1 MKRGLVLEGG
11 AMRGMFTA
19 GVTDVLM
26 EHGIEFDGAVG
37 VSAGAAFGCN
47 YKSKQIGR
55 VIRYNTRFCKDKRY
69 GGIGVLLKTGDI
81 YSKDFAY
88 NEVPLKHDI
97 FDFDTYENNPME
109 FYVVCTD
116 VESGK
121 AFYHK
126 YEGKNDHGFE
136 WIRASSSMPMVSNIV
151 EIDGKKF
158 LDGGISDPVP
168 LKFFE
173 SIGYEKNI
181 VILTRPA
188 NYIKG
193 KSKFMTLFKLKYKS
207 FPLFIET
214 MLKRPD
220 VYNSTL
226 KYIRQKEK
234 LGEVLV
240 IRPPAP
246 LPVSRTEKDPDKL
259 REAYNIGRKTALSRI
274 DEINKFLIS

>member
-47 YKSKQIGR
+47 YKSRQIGR

-158 LDGGISDPVP
+158 LDGGISDPIP

-193 KSKFMTLFKLKYKS
+193 KSKFMALFKLKYKS

-274 DEINKFLIS
+274 DEIKKFLIS

>member
-47 YKSKQIGR
+47 YKSRQIGR

-116 VESGK
+116 IESGK

-158 LDGGISDPVP
+158 LDGGISDPIP

-188 NYIKG
+188 NYLKV
-193 KSKFMTLFKLKYKS
+193 KSKFMALFKLKYKS

-246 LPVSRTEKDPDKL
+246 LPVNRTEKDPDKL

-274 DEINKFLIS
+274 DEIKKFLIS

>member
-47 YKSKQIGR
+47 YKSRQIGR

-158 LDGGISDPVP
+158 LDGGISDPIP

-274 DEINKFLIS
+274 DEIKKFLIS

>member
-47 YKSKQIGR
+47 YKSRQIGR

-97 FDFDTYENNPME
+97 FNFDTYENNPME

-158 LDGGISDPVP
+158 LDGGISDPIP

-234 LGEVLV
+234 LGEVIV

-259 REAYNIGRKTALSRI
+259 KEAYNIGRKTALSRI
-274 DEINKFLIS
+274 DEIKKFLIS

>member
-47 YKSKQIGR
+47 YKSRQIGR

-158 LDGGISDPVP
+158 LDGGISDPIP

-188 NYIKG
+188 NYIKD
-193 KSKFMTLFKLKYKS
+193 KSKFMALFKLKYKS

-246 LPVSRTEKDPDKL
+246 LPVNRTEKDPDKL

-274 DEINKFLIS
+274 DEIKKFLI